1 MKKQLLILPIL
12 IYLLTNCVKDKVEHP
27 FAGKYDCQVYS
38 NSYSNN
44 GESSSSTEQK
54 IIDIL
59 LVEDSLDVL
68 GSMLHVE
75 NVEYGKSISESY
87 GFSYINYRF
96 EQDSIY
102 ITLHYG
108 SSGTNSTTYYAGRK
122 LD

>member
-12 IYLLTNCVKDKVEHP
+12 IFLLTNCVKDKVEYT
-27 FAGKYDCQVYS
+27 FAGKYDCEVSS
-38 NSYSNN
+38 NSYSSD
-44 GESSSSTEQK
+44 GGSSSSTEQK

-68 GSMLHVE
+68 GSMVRVD

-87 GFSYINYRF
+87 GFNYINYRF
-96 EQDSIY
+96 EPDSIF

-108 SSGTNSTTYYAGRK
+108 SSGSNSTTHYAGRK